1 MSFLVFILILAFMTI
16 FGIVSIQ
23 ARRMALL
30 GLSPWSIVPVF
41 LAKKL
46 SAAGYAWACLV
57 PGWFLV
63 ILAGL
68 IYNSEA
74 KDPGGP
80 FWAAVYLTV
89 LTLGYAALWLRNR
102 KVELKP

>member
-1 MSFLVFILILAFMTI
+1 MSFVVFILILAFMTI

-23 ARRMALL
+23 ARRMAIL

-46 SAAGYAWACLV
+46 SAAAYAWLCVV
-57 PGWFLV
+57 PGWALV

-80 FWAAVYLTV
+80 FWATIYLFV
-89 LTLGYAALWLRNR
+89 LALGYAALWLRNR
-102 KVELKP
+102 KIELKP